1 MKSKANAIGEF
12 YADCVLTFLKALV
25 GYLIVAVTLGIVA
38 GVVVIIVSAI
48 GSLGH

>member
-12 YADCVLTFLKALV
+12 CADCVLTFVKALV
-25 GYLIVAVTLGIVA
+25 GYIIVVITLGIVA
-38 GVVVIIVSAI
+38 GVVVMIVSAI